1 MSAHVREF
9 MCVREFACV
18 HVCMHARARLNEREM
33 GQTLDILEFLA
44 AKCHHRPFYLM
55 YLLRLGVVE
64 YYSHCVCV
72 CVCVR
77 ACVRAC
83 VCSCACVRACVR
95 ACVCSAFFVVVV
107 VVGRT
112 MLYMCTEYHI

>member
-18 HVCMHARARLNEREM
+18 HVCMHARARLKEREM

-44 AKCHHRPFYLM
+44 AKCHHRPFFFNVSVKTRGGGILQS
-55 YLLRLGVVE
+55 LCATVIV
-64 YYSHCVCV
+64 CVCV

-77 ACVRAC
+77 ACVRVLVCLRACVHAC
-83 VCSCACVRACVR
+83 VC
-95 ACVCSAFFVVVV
+95 
-107 VVGRT
+107 
-112 MLYMCTEYHI
+112 L